1 MKLLMKAAFSNRLC
15 TSREFFQSSDMEDLT
30 QELYKEVLKYKKQEN
45 NYLTQPI
52 DLASYRFANMQNA
65 A

>member
-1 MKLLMKAAFSNRLC
+1 MA
-15 TSREFFQSSDMEDLT
+15 ELT
-30 QELYKEVLKYKKQEN
+30 LELYKEVLEYKIQQI

-52 DLASYRFANMQNA
+52 DLSNYRHEFNKQA

>member
-1 MKLLMKAAFSNRLC
+1 MSTTFSNRLC
-15 TSREFFQSSDMEDLT
+15 NSREIVQRNDMAELT
-30 QELYKEVLKYKKQEN
+30 LELYKEVLQYKKQER

-52 DLASYRFANMQNA
+52 DLASYRYAFNQKA

>member
-1 MKLLMKAAFSNRLC
+1 MSTTISNRLC
-15 TSREFFQSSDMEDLT
+15 TNREIIQRNDMAELT
-30 QELYKEVLKYKKQEN
+30 LELYKEVLEYKIQQI

-52 DLASYRFANMQNA
+52 DLSNYRHEFNQQA

>member
-1 MKLLMKAAFSNRLC
+1 MPTTISNKLC
-15 TSREFFQSSDMEDLT
+15 TSREIIKRNDMAELT
-30 QELYKEVLKYKKQEN
+30 LELYKELLEYKTQER

-52 DLASYRFANMQNA
+52 DLASYRDVFNQKA

>member
-1 MKLLMKAAFSNRLC
+1 MA
-15 TSREFFQSSDMEDLT
+15 ELT
-30 QELYKEVLKYKKQEN
+30 LELYKEVLEYKIQQI

-52 DLASYRFANMQNA
+52 DLGNYRHEFNQQA